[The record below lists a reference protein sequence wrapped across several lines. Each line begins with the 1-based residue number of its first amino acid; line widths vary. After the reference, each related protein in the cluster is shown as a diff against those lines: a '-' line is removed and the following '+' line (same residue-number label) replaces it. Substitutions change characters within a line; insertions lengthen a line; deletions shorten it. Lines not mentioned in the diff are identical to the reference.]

1 MNQRDANAPAPAG
14 AVNGERALA
23 ALRAV
28 DWRAVLWGVQGVG
41 HLALHGAAELTDL
54 VTEMDGT
61 IRQVPLPLGQVR
73 QAPLRRAPWPYKLVA
88 RIFRSAAGA
97 LRLLPLQADIRQ
109 SHALALPVLSVAN
122 GVLGDKLERWRSP
135 LMLGMTLRD
144 SDSEMLA
151 WSELAES
158 PKARVVLFLHGLCLS
173 EREWQTPAQHDF
185 LAPLLR
191 QGWRAGWLRY
201 NSGRN
206 IWRNGADL
214 AEWLEEAL
222 AAHPV
227 RELVLVG
234 HSMGGLLI
242 RSAFE
247 HAEVQGH
254 AWPDKISRAAYLGT
268 PHQGAPLERAG
279 NWANAILSHSP
290 YTQPFMR
297 LGNIRSVAI
306 KDLRFGLIT
315 EAESEAVSDTA
326 HHDHRELAVPLPAH
340 VRHFLLAGS
349 INDDTARNWIGDGLV
364 PVSSAL
370 GDHADPALV
379 LDAPDLTQVELQNV
393 DHMALLSDVRVWD
406 ALADWWFSR

>member
-1 MNQRDANAPAPAG
+1 MNVMTSATPAPAG
-14 AVNGERALA
+14 PAEGGQGFSS
-23 ALRAV
+23 LRAV

-73 QAPLRRAPWPYKLVA
+73 QSPLRRAPWPYRLVA
-88 RIFRSAAGA
+88 RIFRGAAGA

-109 SHALALPVLSVAN
+109 SHALALPVLSAVN

-135 LMLGMTLRD
+135 LALGMTLRD
-144 SDSEMLA
+144 GDSEPLA
-151 WSELAES
+151 WSQLAET
-158 PKARVVLFLHGLCLS
+158 PRARVVLFLHGLCLS
-173 EREWQTPAQHDF
+173 EREWQTPAQHGF
-185 LAPLLR
+185 LAPLQR

-214 AEWLEEAL
+214 AEWLEAAL

-227 RELVLVG
+227 RELALVG
-234 HSMGGLLI
+234 HSMGGLLM
-242 RSAFE
+242 RSAFA
-247 HAEVQGH
+247 HAEAHGH
-254 AWPDKISRAAYLGT
+254 RWPERVARAAYLGT

-290 YTQPFMR
+290 YTQPLMR

-315 EAESEAVSDTA
+315 EAESEVVSDTA
-326 HHDHRELAVPLPAH
+326 HHDQRELAVPLPAH
-340 VRHFLLAGS
+340 VRHFLLAGA
-349 INDDTARNWIGDGLV
+349 INADTARNWIGDGLV

-370 GDHADPALV
+370 GEHADPALV
-379 LDAPDLTQVELQNV
+379 LDAPDLTQVELADV

-406 ALADWWFSR
+406 ALADWWLSR